1 MNENNIYVYKESL
14 YKMNIIYFLYNN
26 LINNCIS
33 KFIALG
39 CQQMAHFICSRNF
52 MLYSIFRS
60 SYYNVFI
67 YCVELARVSMLRRLL
82 LMCEINFIIKLVL
95 LYKKQF
101 LSALFLKK
109 QKFFLSLKSI
119 TKSGT
124 YEVQ

>member
-14 YKMNIIYFLYNN
+14 YKMNIIYFLYNK
-26 LINNCIS
+26 LINNYIS

-39 CQQMAHFICSRNF
+39 CQEMAHFICSRNF

-95 LYKKQF
+95 LYKKEF
-101 LSALFLKK
+101 ISSFLKK
-109 QKFFLSLKSI
+109 
-119 TKSGT
+119 TKVFSFT
-124 YEVQ
+124 KIDN